1 MKQTTL
7 KEVKQGDYFKLSP
20 NGKVYVKGEYV
31 RTDRSYACYKF
42 HDVNSETYL
51 KPTRKVF
58 VGFTF

>member
-7 KEVKQGDYFKLSP
+7 KEVKKGDYFKLSP
-20 NGKVYVKGEYV
+20 NGQVYVKGEYV
-31 RTDRSYACYKF
+31 RTERGYSCHKF
-42 HDVNSETYL
+42 HDTNCDSVL